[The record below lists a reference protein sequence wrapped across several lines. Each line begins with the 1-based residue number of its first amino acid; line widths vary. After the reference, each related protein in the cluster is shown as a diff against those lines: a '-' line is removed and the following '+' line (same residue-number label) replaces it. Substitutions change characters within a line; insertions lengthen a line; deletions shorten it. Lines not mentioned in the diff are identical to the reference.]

1 MSENLKVGDS
11 VNKVMVVAKKVKRD
25 FSNGKFFLFQFSDKN
40 GTVKGVWW
48 DPAREADKIKAN
60 DIVRV
65 TGEVQEYQG
74 TIQIRVNYMEVL
86 AEGEYDPSVF
96 LPSSSRDVE
105 SIYSGILE
113 IIADVKD
120 KDLARLLNLIF
131 SDDRFKERF
140 VRSPAAKGWHH
151 SYVGGLAE
159 HLYDMARIAR
169 AVAEVYSEVDR
180 DLLITGVLL
189 HDLGKMSELAVGNHI
204 DYSDRGRL
212 LGHIS
217 MGVTLFEEYLRGME
231 DFPSELEMKLKH
243 MILSHHGQLDHGSPV
258 VPMTVEA
265 LLLNFIDNMDAQAR
279 GTLMVLE
286 KGGGEGRWSDY
297 VRLLDRF
304 IYRGDR
310 ERDIPDDPGDEDG
323 DEDG

>member
-1 MSENLKVGDS
+1 MPENLKVGDS

-25 FSNGKFFLFQFSDKN
+25 FSNGKFFLFQFSDKD
-40 GTVKGVWW
+40 GIVKGVWW
-48 DPAREADKIKAN
+48 DPAREADSIKAN

-86 AEGEYDPSVF
+86 AEGEYDPSIF

-105 SIYSGILE
+105 SIYSGILS

-120 KDLARLLNLIF
+120 KDLAGLLNMIF
-131 SDDRFKERF
+131 SDDQFKERF
-140 VRSPAAKGWHH
+140 MRSPAAKGWHH

-159 HLYDMARIAR
+159 HLYDMARIAL
-169 AVAEVYSEVDR
+169 AVADVYSEVDR
-180 DLLITGVLL
+180 DLLLTGVLL
-189 HDLGKMSELAVGNHI
+189 HDLGKMSELSVGNHI

-243 MILSHHGQLDHGSPV
+243 MILSHHGQLEHGSPV
-258 VPMTVEA
+258 LPMTVEA
-265 LLLNFIDNMDAQAR
+265 LLLNFIDNMDAQVR

-286 KGGGEGRWSDY
+286 KGGGDGRWSDF

-304 IYRGDR
+304 IYKGDCDG
-310 ERDIPDDPGDEDG
+310 DIPADKDG

>member
-48 DPAREADKIKAN
+48 DPAREADNIKAN

-65 TGEVQEYQG
+65 TGEIQEYQG

-113 IIADVKD
+113 IIGDVKD
-120 KDLARLLNLIF
+120 KDLAALLNLIF
-131 SDDRFKERF
+131 SDDQFRERF

-159 HLYDMARIAR
+159 HMYDMVRIAQ
-169 AVAEVYSEVDR
+169 AVAGVYSEVDR

-243 MILSHHGQLDHGSPV
+243 MILSHHGQLEHGSPV

-265 LLLNFIDNMDAQAR
+265 LALNFIDNMDAQVR
-279 GTLMVLE
+279 GTVMVME

-304 IYRGDR
+304 IYKGNGDR
-310 ERDIPDDPGDEDG
+310 EISGDEDG
-323 DEDG
+323 GEDG

>member
-1 MSENLKVGDS
+1 MPENLKVGDS

-25 FSNGKFFLFQFSDKN
+25 FSNGKFFLFQFSDKD
-40 GTVKGVWW
+40 GIVKGVWW
-48 DPAREADKIKAN
+48 DPAREADSIKAN

-86 AEGEYDPSVF
+86 AEGEYDPSIF

-105 SIYSGILE
+105 SIYSGILS

-120 KDLARLLNLIF
+120 KDLAGLLNMIF
-131 SDDRFKERF
+131 SDDQFKERF
-140 VRSPAAKGWHH
+140 MRSPAAKGWHH

-159 HLYDMARIAR
+159 HLYDMARIAL
-169 AVAEVYSEVDR
+169 AVADVYSEVDR
-180 DLLITGVLL
+180 DLLMTGVLL
-189 HDLGKMSELAVGNHI
+189 HDLGKMSELSVGNHI

-243 MILSHHGQLDHGSPV
+243 MILSHHGQLEHGSPV
-258 VPMTVEA
+258 LPMTVEA
-265 LLLNFIDNMDAQAR
+265 LLLNFIDNMDAQVR

-286 KGGGEGRWSDY
+286 KGGGDGRWSDF

-304 IYRGDR
+304 IYKGDCDG
-310 ERDIPDDPGDEDG
+310 DIPGDKDG